1 MYINNIKID
10 NEPLYLIGD
19 LHTNYKAFKEQLED
33 NKSLKDCTFIFLGDM
48 DFRDEETAFNQ
59 FKKLDKMLY
68 ERNINSYVIRGNH
81 DNPKLWESEMFDPGV
96 GDNLP
101 FWNKFFSF
109 RPIGSH
115 TRISINGNV
124 GIALSGAV
132 TINRADLKEGINYW
146 PKYDKVE
153 LPPDFIDYG
162 EGLKNIDFV
171 IGHTGPIHNDIFKEQ
186 KTGCEKYLQNG
197 FLVQDLDDEQKI
209 LRSIL
214 RRYRPKRWYCGH
226 YHFEKDTKF
235 VWDNWSDDGVI
246 HLKIVPKHG
255 IMRIA

>member
-1 MYINNIKID
+1 MLINNIKID

-19 LHTNYKAFKEQLED
+19 LHTNYKGFKEQLEND
-33 NKSLKDCTFIFLGDM
+33 KSLKDCTFIFLGDM
-48 DFRDEETAFNQ
+48 DFRDEETAYNQ

-68 ERNINSYVIRGNH
+68 DRNINSYVIRGNH
-81 DNPKLWESEMFDPGV
+81 DNPKLWESEMFDLGV
-96 GDNLP
+96 GNNLP
-101 FWNKFFSF
+101 FWNKFLSF
-109 RPIGSH
+109 RPIGSY

-132 TINRADLKEGINYW
+132 TLNRVDLKEGINYW
-146 PKYDKVE
+146 PEYDKVE

-162 EGLKNIDFV
+162 EGLKNIDFI
-171 IGHTGPIHNDIFKEQ
+171 IGHTGPVHNDIFKEQ
-186 KTGCEKYLQNG
+186 KTGCEKYLQDG
-197 FLVQDLDDEQKI
+197 FLVQELDDEQKL
-209 LRSIL
+209 LRNIL

>member
-1 MYINNIKID
+1 MLINNIKID
-10 NEPLYLIGD
+10 NEPLYLVGD
-19 LHTNYKAFKEQLED
+19 LHTNYKVFKEQLESD
-33 NKSLKDCTFIFLGDM
+33 LSLKDCTFIFLGDM
-48 DFRDEETAFNQ
+48 DFRDEETAYNQ

-81 DNPKLWESEMFDPGV
+81 DNPKLWESEMFDLGV
-96 GDNLP
+96 GDSLP

-132 TINRADLKEGINYW
+132 TLNRVDLKEGINYW
-146 PKYDKVE
+146 PEHDKVE

-171 IGHTGPIHNDIFKEQ
+171 IGHTGPVHNDIFKEQ
-186 KTGCEKYLQNG
+186 QTGCAYCVLAVMFRGDHIQFLQC
-197 FLVQDLDDEQKI
+197 DIPLDEPVIRKCRDI
-209 LRSIL
+209 
-214 RRYRPKRWYCGH
+214 
-226 YHFEKDTKF
+226 F
-235 VWDNWSDDGVI
+235 VWD
-246 HLKIVPKHG
+246 IV
-255 IMRIA
+255 

>member
-1 MYINNIKID
+1 MLINNIKID

-19 LHTNYKAFKEQLED
+19 LHTNYKAFKEQIEN

-48 DFRDEETAFNQ
+48 DFRDEETAYNQ

-68 ERNINSYVIRGNH
+68 DRNINSYVIRGNH
-81 DNPKLWESEMFDPGV
+81 DNPKLWESEMFDLGV
-96 GDNLP
+96 GNNLP

-171 IGHTGPIHNDIFKEQ
+171 IGHTGPVHNDIFKEQ
-186 KTGCEKYLQNG
+186 KTGCEKYLQDG
-197 FLVQDLDDEQKI
+197 FLVQDLDDEQKL

-255 IMRIA
+255 ILRIA

>member
-1 MYINNIKID
+1 MQINNIKID

-19 LHTNYKAFKEQLED
+19 LHTNYKGFKEQFERD
-33 NKSLKDCTFIFLGDM
+33 KSLKDCTFIFLGDM
-48 DFRDEETAFNQ
+48 NFRDEETAYNQ

-68 ERNINSYVIRGNH
+68 DRNINSYVIRGNH
-81 DNPKLWESEMFDPGV
+81 DNPELWDSKMFDLGV

-115 TRISINGNV
+115 TRISINGNI
-124 GIALSGAV
+124 GIAISGAV

-146 PKYDKVE
+146 PKHDKVE

-171 IGHTGPIHNDIFKEQ
+171 IGHTGPVYSDIFKEQ
-186 KTGCEKYLQNG
+186 QTGCEKYLKDG
-197 FLVQDLDDEQKI
+197 FLVNDLENEQKR
-209 LRSIL
+209 LRAIL

-226 YHFEKDTKF
+226 YHFKKDTKF

-255 IMRIA
+255 ILRIA